1 MRTQIINFMYTFIT
15 LKQLRELRNYTQKEV
30 ANKIGLTQSAYS
42 KIENFDSQTTMDNY
56 NKLANLFDV
65 EVDQIITNRIQAL
78 IHIKSATTT
87 RDQFIEKNAPMVG
100 EIIKNI
106 KEQEFKLNMILQGIR
121 PA

>member
-1 MRTQIINFMYTFIT
+1 MYTFIT

-30 ANKIGLTQSAYS
+30 AMKIGLTQSAYS
-42 KIENFDSQTTMDNY
+42 KIENFESQTTMENY
-56 NKLANLFDV
+56 NRLANLFDV

-121 PA
+121 TA